1 MTSSLLLRIE
11 LRTFILDDGSARA
24 LPPPQLPKL
33 PPLPPVAPRLV
44 LLLARFVAAPQPLTP
59 PPTVTAAVLLL
70 LLLLSRL
77 KPLGFEALRHDR
89 ARTHAH
95 ARARASLTV

>member
-77 KPLGFEALRHDR
+77 KQGFEALRHDR